1 MFDSHRLSQASL
13 DTMAEGSSDP
23 ALVELLGRAYRS
35 RQLTLL
41 RAVLERIETLD
52 GVTGSLPS
60 LGDGWGLL
68 ADVQRRNHA
77 VVDSVIMLPRTGLW
91 TREVLRLLDADTNLD
106 RPLWTVLGYFHQ
118 MVAAAA
124 IRAGYDVKWTVP
136 VWRGTVLLPTLG
148 LAEIPSDDEWTV
160 AEVWHD
166 DGRVVIHGQAG
177 STELPSDLSSDGPGW
192 LSLHALRIGE
202 RTLWLDDIDPNREFD
217 APIPPR
223 RLSNVEVARW
233 ASGLRETWRLLA
245 DHHPAIAGE
254 LAAGLST
261 LVPYAMTDH
270 MGPYSASHNDAFGSV
285 VLSRPP
291 DATTFAELLIHE
303 FGHSKFGVLLSLV
316 DLLEPDGD
324 NDTPCLY
331 APWRDDPRPPTGV
344 LHGAYSFLGVTA
356 FYRAHSAVVTGLPGR
371 VAQFEFE
378 FHRVRTIQGVE
389 GLLAKADL
397 SKLGRRFLDTVLVRL
412 QSWAAEPIPADVR
425 DVAHW
430 ADTDIR
436 LCWRIRQL
444 RPVGASVAALV
455 EAWQGGAAKPAVTT
469 DSRLEPTSGHV
480 PKPRLALIRAWLS
493 NPERV
498 EHYRATPDSLAAEIG
513 GATAADLAL
522 LDGDNDRATELFR
535 QQILTEPESPTNWA
549 GLALASGEKA
559 LLTHPEL
566 VIRVHQE
573 IRARSGEAADP
584 VRLARWLS

>member
-1 MFDSHRLSQASL
+1 MFDSHRLSQVSL
-13 DTMAEGSSDP
+13 DTMAEGSGDP
-23 ALVELLGRAYRS
+23 ALVEQLRHAYRS

-41 RAVLERIETLD
+41 RAVLERAETLG

-68 ADVQRRNHA
+68 ADVQRRDGA
-77 VVDSVIMLPRTGLW
+77 AVDSVIMLPRTGLW
-91 TREVLRLLDADTNLD
+91 TREVLRLLDADTVPE
-106 RPLWTVLGYFHQ
+106 RPLWTVIGYFHQ

-124 IRAGYDVKWTVP
+124 ILAGYDVKWTVP
-136 VWRGTVLLPTLG
+136 AWRGTVLLPSLG
-148 LAEIPSDDEWTV
+148 LVEIPSDDEWSV

-166 DGRVVIHGQAG
+166 DGHVVIHGPGG

-192 LSLHALRIGE
+192 LSLRALRIGD
-202 RTLWLDDIDPNREFD
+202 RGLWLDDIDPNREFG

-223 RLSNVEVARW
+223 RLSNIEVAQW
-233 ASGLRETWRLLA
+233 ARGFRETWQLLA

-261 LVPYAMTDH
+261 LVPYPMTDEV
-270 MGPYSASHNDAFGSV
+270 GPYSASHNDAFGSV

-316 DLLEPDGD
+316 DLLEPGGD
-324 NDTPCLY
+324 NDSPRLY
-331 APWRDDPRPPTGV
+331 APWRDDPRPPAGV
-344 LHGAYSFLGVTA
+344 LHGVYSFLGVTA
-356 FYRAHSAVVTGLPGR
+356 FYRAHSVVVTGLPAR

-389 GLLAKADL
+389 GLLAQADL
-397 SKLGRRFLDTVLVRL
+397 SELGRRFLDTVLGRL
-412 QSWAAEPIPADVR
+412 QSWAAEPLPTDVR
-425 DVAHW
+425 DLAHW
-430 ADTDIR
+430 ANADNR

-444 RPVGASVAALV
+444 RPAGAVVATLV
-455 EAWQGGAAKPAVTT
+455 EAWRAGTAKPVVTT
-469 DSRLEPTSGHV
+469 DSRLEPVPGHV
-480 PKPRLALIRAWLS
+480 SKARLALIRTWLS
-493 NPERV
+493 SPEQV
-498 EHYRATPDSLAAEIG
+498 ERYRATPDSLTAEIG
-513 GATAADLAL
+513 GATVADLAL

-535 QQILTEPESPTNWA
+535 QQVLAGPESPTNWA

-566 VIRVHQE
+566 VFRVHQE
-573 IRARSGEAADP
+573 IRARSGEAVDP
-584 VRLARWLS
+584 VQLARWLD